1 MSKREK
7 IQEILEQF
15 YRDYNV
21 APYDSQCFIEEL
33 AERGYQVV
41 KIRKHAPRTALKVIE
56 NFLKVMYSEE
66 DDGTTSFYLAG
77 IDEDILLDDLQDA
90 GYQIVKTG
98 EGENKWHNSVN
109 QHRPEKY

>member
-41 KIRKHAPRTALKVIE
+41 KIRKHAPRPALKVITE
-56 NFLKVMYSEE
+56 FLTVMYSR
-66 DDGTTSFYLAG
+66 DDSEGYLEG
-77 IDEDILLDDLQDA
+77 IDEDILVRDLQEA
-90 GYQIVKTG
+90 GYQIVKV
-98 EGENKWHNSVN
+98 EGENSGTA
-109 QHRPEKY
+109 Q

>member
-21 APYDSQCFIEEL
+21 APYDSQCFVEEL

-41 KIRKHAPRTALKVIE
+41 KIRKHAPRPAVKVISE
-56 NFLKVMYSEE
+56 FLKVMYS
-66 DDGTTSFYLAG
+66 DDSDEGDNSTSYYLEG
-77 IDEDILLDDLQDA
+77 VDEDILITDLQEA
-90 GYQIVKTG
+90 GYQIVKVG
-98 EGENKWHNSVN
+98 EGESNDK
-109 QHRPEKY
+109 E

>member
-21 APYDSQCFIEEL
+21 APYDSQCFVEEL

-41 KIRKHAPRTALKVIE
+41 KIRKHAPRPALKVITE
-56 NFLKVMYSEE
+56 FLTVMYSR
-66 DDGTTSFYLAG
+66 DDSEGYLEG
-77 IDEDILLDDLQDA
+77 IDEDILVDDLADA
-90 GYQIVKTG
+90 GYQIVKV
-98 EGENKWHNSVN
+98 EGENSGTA
-109 QHRPEKY
+109 Q